1 MFESSIPLLLFA
13 LVGTI
18 AVPLALLYFAGF
30 DPPTG
35 RDDQRPEGRSDQDS
49 GAALD
54 QDSGAAL
61 DQAFDPGYE
70 DVDGFLVVLD
80 ESGSVR
86 RTDAAAQS
94 VVDAEPATV
103 VGKHFSE
110 TPWANRI
117 SAPAS
122 ELRRRLDR
130 AVSGASVRFETGFR
144 RACGDGQD
152 VFEILFQ
159 PVADSEEVVEIVVV
173 GRDVTEQRARERE
186 LEFRRSLLEAQHRAT
201 LDGIIGVDSNRE
213 VLFYDERFTEL
224 WGIPEEI
231 VEHGDDED
239 ALEWAIDRVKQ
250 PEEFL
255 ERIEYLYDHPENTS
269 RDEIELEDGRVFDRY
284 SGPIVG
290 DDGTHFGRLWTFRDI
305 TERKERERRLNELLN
320 AVSELVVADG
330 ESAVAEIV
338 ATATEEIL
346 GFEVT
351 AVHLYDPD
359 EETLV
364 ACASTE
370 RTRKLFDPIPE
381 WGPGDRPMELFREG
395 EPDNYTATASC
406 PVESAVVL
414 PIETYGTLSIA
425 SVEPEAFEDAD
436 LTMAELLAKNAAAA
450 LDQIERRQELQE
462 YETVLDTVQD
472 MVYVLDADGYV
483 QLVTDPLA
491 AFLGYDR
498 EVLVGEHVSAV
509 LDERTAE
516 RARERI
522 RGLVESDRES
532 ATVETEVTKAS
543 GETVPVEAEMSLLP
557 SDGGFRGVVG
567 VVRDR
572 SELYEVLDRVE
583 TERDRFEYL
592 FDHLPDAV
600 VEVALTDEGE
610 PIVESANPAFE
621 STFGYDLQEI
631 RGENLDEYVLPPG
644 AASETHEAADETRGV
659 ADETR
664 GWSERALGGEPI
676 QTEVRRVT
684 AEGVREFLLRRLSY
698 TRDGERFGFEI
709 YTDITDQKRYERYLE
724 VVNRLLRHN
733 LRNDLNV
740 IGGYATLIAERADDP
755 QLVSSARTLNETA
768 AELTRLGK
776 EATALER
783 TLGRC
788 QPVDSGTAVGDVFNE
803 IVDRYE
809 ERASVTFAEPG
820 SLAVA
825 TDGQLTR
832 IMTVLVEHA
841 IDESTDAPTIWL
853 DATAL
858 SDRWIEFEI
867 TDDGPGFPEVERA
880 VVTGRT
886 RISQLTHASGL
897 TLWQVRWLAESA
909 GGEIDVEA
917 SSEET
922 TTIVRLPRYQP
933 ELAEDEH
940 PQADE
945 RQQYS
950 DDTNH
955 EQDSPT

>member
-1 MFESSIPLLLFA
+1 MFESSLPFFLLVMA
-13 LVGTI
+13 GGA
-18 AVPLALLYFAGF
+18 AVPLALLYLGG
-30 DPPTG
+30 PGPSTG
-35 RDDQRPEGRSDQDS
+35 RNGRDLEGESIRGSGSAADRRFEFEVHTEAGGFEPGDDG
-49 GAALD
+49 G
-54 QDSGAAL
+54 
-61 DQAFDPGYE
+61 
-70 DVDGFLVVLD
+70 GFVVVLD
-80 ESGSVR
+80 GEGAVR
-86 RTDAAAQS
+86 R
-94 VVDAEPATV
+94 VDATARSLIDVELAAV
-103 VGKHFSE
+103 VGRTFPE
-110 TPWANRI
+110 TPWAERI
-117 SAPAS
+117 SLPAP

-130 AVSGASVRFETGFR
+130 AVAGEPACFEAGFR
-144 RACGDGQD
+144 GGSDD
-152 VFEILFQ
+152 PELFELQFQ
-159 PVADSEEVVEIVVV
+159 PVTDGDGETEIVVV
-173 GRDVTEQRARERE
+173 GRDVTERRSRERE

-201 LDGIIGVDSNRE
+201 LDGIIGVSTDRE

-224 WGIPEEI
+224 WDIPEAV

-239 ALEWAIDRVKQ
+239 ALEWAIDRVKR

-255 ERIEYLYDHPENTS
+255 AQIEHLYDHPGETS
-269 RDEIELEDGRVFDRY
+269 RDEIELDDGRVFDRY

-290 DDGTHFGRLWTFRDI
+290 DDGTHYGRLWTFRDV
-305 TERKERERRLNELLN
+305 TERSERERRLNELLN
-320 AVSELVVADG
+320 AVSELVVADD
-330 ESAVAEIV
+330 ESGVAETI

-351 AVHLYDPD
+351 TVHLYDSD
-359 EETLV
+359 EEALV
-364 ACASTE
+364 ARASTDQS
-370 RTRKLFDPIPE
+370 RKLFDPIPE
-381 WGPGDRPMELFREG
+381 WGPDDRPMEIFREG
-395 EPDNYTATASC
+395 VSDSYTAAASC
-406 PVESAVVL
+406 PVESAVIL
-414 PIETYGTLSIA
+414 PIETYGTLSVA
-425 SVEPEAFEDAD
+425 STDPDAFEGAD

-462 YETVLDTVQD
+462 YEMVLDTVQD
-472 MVYVLDADGYV
+472 MVYVLDAEGTL
-483 QLVTDPLA
+483 QLLTDPLA

-498 EVLVGEHVSAV
+498 EELIGEHVTAV

-516 RARERI
+516 RARDRI
-522 RGLVESDRES
+522 QELVESDRES
-532 ATVETEVTKAS
+532 ATIETEVKKAG
-543 GETVPVEAEMSLLP
+543 GETVPIEAEMSLLP

-621 STFGYDLQEI
+621 ATFGYDLQEI

-644 AASETHEAADETRGV
+644 SSDEERGATDEA
-659 ADETR
+659 R
-664 GWSERALGGEPI
+664 GWSERALDGEPI

-684 AEGVREFLLRRLSY
+684 ADGMGEFLLRRLSY
-698 TRDGERFGFEI
+698 TRDGERYGFEI

-740 IGGYATLIAERADDP
+740 IDGYATLIADRAEDP
-755 QLVSSARTLNETA
+755 ELVSFARTLNETA
-768 AELTRLGK
+768 DELTRLGK

-783 TLGRC
+783 TLGQRGA
-788 QPVDSGTAVGDVFNE
+788 VDSGTAVREVFQE
-803 IVDRYE
+803 ITARYGN
-809 ERASVTFAEPG
+809 RASVSFAEPG

-825 TDGQLTR
+825 TDGQLNR
-832 IMTVLVEHA
+832 ILTVLVEHA
-841 IDESTDAPTIWL
+841 IEGNSDTPTIRL
-853 DATAL
+853 ETTAL
-858 SDRWIEFEI
+858 SDRWVEFEI

-917 SSEET
+917 SNEET
-922 TTIVRLPRYQP
+922 TTTVRLPRYQVDTDWIGTD
-933 ELAEDEH
+933 EDGH
-940 PQADE
+940 SE
-945 RQQYS
+945 R
-950 DDTNH
+950 NP
-955 EQDSPT
+955 PT